1 MSVTYATRSGTECLI
16 CNTPNPEEAVLC
28 SSCSAPMAIVHD
40 SVAQKREP
48 QIVSVIGDS
57 NAGKTVYL
65 GFLLDMLAQRAGEFE
80 AVPKGAYSIDLQQNV
95 IAHMAVV
102 YRRPPSRP

>member
-1 MSVTYATRSGTECLI
+1 MSVTYAPRAGTQCLI
-16 CNTPNPEEAVLC
+16 CNTVNPEEAVLC
-28 SSCSAPMAIVHD
+28 GKCSAPMAIVHD
-40 SVAQKREP
+40 SVAQNRDP

-95 IAHMAVV
+95 ISHMAQ
-102 YRRPPSRP
+102 